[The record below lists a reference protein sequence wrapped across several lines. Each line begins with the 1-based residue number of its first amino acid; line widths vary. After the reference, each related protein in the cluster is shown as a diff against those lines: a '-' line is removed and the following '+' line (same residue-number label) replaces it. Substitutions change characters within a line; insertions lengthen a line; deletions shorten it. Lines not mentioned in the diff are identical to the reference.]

1 MGRTEGH
8 TIIASR
14 CGGDI
19 RQCQPGPSGLGPVA
33 GAGAQ
38 APQPEGC
45 GLRIG
50 TCVQD
55 AALSLRQDKTIQ
67 ARKSI
72 VAGRFYPAS
81 RRECAA
87 QLDECIP
94 AQLDSPAPDAELYG
108 AVVPHAGWVCSGGI
122 TGQTLKALADRT
134 DPETVVLIGAVH
146 SVPGRRA
153 ALYDRGAWETPLGEI
168 AVDETLADL
177 IVEGEG
183 DIDRDREMHHAEHSL
198 EVQVP
203 FIQRLFP
210 NAKLLPIMVPP
221 SDVSG
226 RIGGSIGRKIA
237 AAAVR
242 VIIVG
247 TSDLTHYGPSYG
259 MTSQG
264 AGQEGLDWAKNVN
277 DRSMIDRILAMDS
290 EGIVSEAAQHRNACG
305 SGAIAATIAACQALG
320 AREAVLLEHRT
331 SQETLRGML
340 PEPVADTVGYAGIVF
355 CS

>member
-1 MGRTEGH
+1 MAGGNLWQGRTIQ
-8 TIIASR
+8 T
-14 CGGDI
+14 
-19 RQCQPGPSGLGPVA
+19 RQ
-33 GAGAQ
+33 
-38 APQPEGC
+38 
-45 GLRIG
+45 
-50 TCVQD
+50 
-55 AALSLRQDKTIQ
+55 
-67 ARKSI
+67 SI

-94 AQLDSPAPDAELYG
+94 AQLATPAPDAALCG
-108 AVVPHAGWVCSGGI
+108 AIVPHAGWMCSGGI
-122 TGQTLKALADRT
+122 TGHALKALADRT

-146 SVPGRRA
+146 STRCRRA

-168 AVDETLADL
+168 AVDETLADW
-177 IVEGEG
+177 IAEDEGEL
-183 DIDRDREMHHAEHSL
+183 DRDREAHSAEHSL

-203 FIQRLFP
+203 FVQRLFP
-210 NAKLLPIMVPP
+210 NAKILPIMVPP
-221 SDVSG
+221 SDMSA

-237 AAAVR
+237 AADVR

-277 DRSMIDRILAMDS
+277 DRSMIDRILAMDA
-290 EGIVSEAAQHRNACG
+290 EGIVSEATQHRNACG
-305 SGAIAATIAACQALG
+305 GGAIAATIAACRTLG
-320 AREAVLLEHRT
+320 ARRAVLLEHRT
-331 SQETLRGML
+331 SQETLKGML
-340 PEPVADTVGYAGIVF
+340 PEPVTDAVGYAGIVF

>member
-1 MGRTEGH
+1 MICGTRVRAYNVYGIER
-8 TIIASR
+8 IFVAS
-14 CGGDI
+14 
-19 RQCQPGPSGLGPVA
+19 
-33 GAGAQ
+33 
-38 APQPEGC
+38 EN
-45 GLRIG
+45 
-50 TCVQD
+50 
-55 AALSLRQDKTIQ
+55 LRQGRTIQ

-81 RRECAA
+81 RSECVD

-94 AQLDSPAPDAELYG
+94 AQIDSPAPDAALHG
-108 AVVPHAGWVCSGGI
+108 AIVPHAGWVCSGRI
-122 TGQTLKALADRT
+122 TGHVLKALADRT

-146 SVPGRRA
+146 SVRSRRA

-168 AVDETLADL
+168 AVDEALADL
-177 IVEGEG
+177 IAEDESEIG
-183 DIDRDREMHHAEHSL
+183 RDREAHHAEHSL

-210 NAKLLPIMVPP
+210 NAKILPIMVPP
-221 SDVSG
+221 SEMSA
-226 RIGGSIGRKIA
+226 RIGGMIGRKIA
-237 AAAVR
+237 AAGVR

-277 DRSMIDRILAMDS
+277 DRSMIDRILAMDA
-290 EGIVSEAAQHRNACG
+290 EGIVSETAQNRNACG
-305 SGAIAATIAACQALG
+305 GGAIAATIAACQALG
-320 AREAVLLEHRT
+320 ARQAVLLEHLT
-331 SQETLRGML
+331 SQDTLKGML
-340 PEPVADTVGYAGIVF
+340 PEPVADAVGYAGIVF

>member
-1 MGRTEGH
+1 MAGGNLWQGRT
-8 TIIASR
+8 IQK
-14 CGGDI
+14 
-19 RQCQPGPSGLGPVA
+19 RQ
-33 GAGAQ
+33 
-38 APQPEGC
+38 
-45 GLRIG
+45 
-50 TCVQD
+50 
-55 AALSLRQDKTIQ
+55 
-67 ARKSI
+67 SI

-94 AQLDSPAPDAELYG
+94 AQFATPAPDAALCG
-108 AVVPHAGWVCSGGI
+108 AIVPHAGWMCSGGI
-122 TGQTLKALADRT
+122 AGHALKALADRT

-146 SVPGRRA
+146 SARGRRA

-168 AVDETLADL
+168 AIDETLADL
-177 IVEGEG
+177 IAEDDGELER
-183 DIDRDREMHHAEHSL
+183 DRDAHSAEHSL

-203 FIQRLFP
+203 FVQRLFP
-210 NAKLLPIMVPP
+210 NAKILPIMVPP
-221 SDVSG
+221 SDMSA

-237 AAAVR
+237 AADVR

-277 DRSMIDRILAMDS
+277 DRSMIDRILAMDA
-290 EGIVSEAAQHRNACG
+290 EGIVSEAKQHRNACG
-305 SGAIAATIAACQALG
+305 GGAIAATIAACQALG
-320 AREAVLLEHRT
+320 ARRAVLLEHRT
-331 SQETLRGML
+331 SQETLKGML
-340 PEPVADTVGYAGIVF
+340 PEPATDAVGYAGIVF

>member
-1 MGRTEGH
+1 VAGESLWQGRT
-8 TIIASR
+8 
-14 CGGDI
+14 
-19 RQCQPGPSGLGPVA
+19 
-33 GAGAQ
+33 
-38 APQPEGC
+38 
-45 GLRIG
+45 
-50 TCVQD
+50 
-55 AALSLRQDKTIQ
+55 IQ
-67 ARKSI
+67 TRKSI

-81 RRECAA
+81 RPECEA

-94 AQLDSPAPDAELYG
+94 TPVDPPAPDAALFG
-108 AVVPHAGWVCSGGI
+108 AVVPHAGWVCSGRI
-122 TGQTLKALADRT
+122 TGHALKALADRT

-146 SVPGRRA
+146 SIRGRRA

-177 IVEGEG
+177 ISEEEGE
-183 DIDRDREMHHAEHSL
+183 IDRDREAHSAEHSL

-210 NAKLLPIMVPP
+210 SAKILPIMVPP

-226 RIGGSIGRKIA
+226 QIGGAIGRKIA
-237 AAAVR
+237 AADVR

-247 TSDLTHYGPSYG
+247 TSDLTHYGPSYR

-277 DRSMIDRILAMDS
+277 DRSMIDRILAMDA

-305 SGAIAATIAACQALG
+305 SGAIASTIAACRALG
-320 AREAVLLEHRT
+320 ARRAVLLEHRT
-331 SQETLRGML
+331 SQETLKGML
-340 PEPVADTVGYAGIVF
+340 PEPVADAVGYAGIVF

>member
-55 AALSLRQDKTIQ
+55 AALNLRQDKTIQ

-134 DPETVVLIGAVH
+134 DPETVILIGAVH

-183 DIDRDREMHHAEHSL
+183 EIDRDREMHHAEHSL

-237 AAAVR
+237 AADVR

-277 DRSMIDRILAMDS
+277 DRSMIDRILAMDA

-320 AREAVLLEHRT
+320 ARQAVLLEHRT
-331 SQETLRGML
+331 SQETLKDML
-340 PEPVADTVGYAGIVF
+340 PGPPTDAVGYAGIVF